1 MRVRAQLAALALLTP
16 GNSLIKIKG
25 FRAVTAR
32 ATFLC
37 LCKETW
43 RKEST
48 PRLRARR
55 VAPGSRSRRDFT
67 RGHPAPAE
75 DAAHPCAA
83 PFGSC
88 PPAPPLRRGP
98 EGQGQQPKPK
108 PRLLQQSG
116 PITTRSGHSIPRVAT
131 PGGGRAVIVPPR
143 RRHPRAP
150 IALLPRTVRMSSSS
164 HASDTSTTGR
174 RPEEHTSELQ

>member
-1 MRVRAQLAALALLTP
+1 MRARAQRAALVLLP
-16 GNSLIKIKG
+16 FGNRINIKG

-48 PRLRARR
+48 PRLRARCF
-55 VAPGSRSRRDFT
+55 ASGSRSRRDFP

-75 DAAHPCAA
+75 NAAHPCAA

-98 EGQGQQPKPK
+98 GKAKAGAKSK
-108 PRLLQQSG
+108 A
-116 PITTRSGHSIPRVAT
+116 RSKSKDRK
-131 PGGGRAVIVPPR
+131 
-143 RRHPRAP
+143 
-150 IALLPRTVRMSSSS
+150 
-164 HASDTSTTGR
+164 ST
-174 RPEEHTSELQ
+174 RPELQSLMRNSYAVFCLKKKKKQ